1 MNLSDLT
8 PPPRSRIHWL
18 TPPADQQPLCSE
30 CAVRDMALFGPLP
43 GDWLRQAHDFVS
55 ALTLPP
61 GQRLLG
67 RGHLGQAVYTV
78 RRGVLRAER
87 YTEDGQRRIV
97 RLAGP
102 GALLGSE
109 ALSGLPQVDDL
120 IACTEVSLC
129 RISLGLFPPA
139 TERGQAMAVPVLRQ
153 LQRDMDA
160 MVQWSVH
167 LTRGSARARLL
178 QLLAL
183 LDRHAE
189 ADGTAWLP
197 RRDEIGDMLDLT
209 LETASRQFSAL
220 HKAGVVQVL
229 SLQRMR
235 VDRAAL
241 TAAIAALAD

>member
-1 MNLSDLT
+1 MNLADPT
-8 PPPRSRIHWL
+8 PAPRARIHWL

-43 GDWLRQAHDFVS
+43 GDWLRQAHDYVS
-55 ALTLPP
+55 PLTLPP

-67 RGHLGQAVYTV
+67 RGHQGQAVYTV
-78 RRGVLRAER
+78 RRGMLRAER
-87 YTEDGQRRIV
+87 YTEAGQRRIV

-109 ALSGLPQVDDL
+109 ALSGQPQVDDL

-139 TERGQAMAVPVLRQ
+139 TERGQAMALPVLRQ

-183 LDRHAE
+183 LDDHAE
-189 ADGTAWLP
+189 ADGTTWLP

-209 LETASRQFSAL
+209 LETASRQFSAV

-235 VDRAAL
+235 VDRPAL
-241 TAAIAALAD
+241 AAAIAALAD